1 MYVLFSGEPSG
12 NEVMEIIKEMYTWIA
27 ELDDSYA
34 LPGATAAECGNYLD
48 HSLSQAKNDAKKF
61 LEIIKDKN
69 TLDEYKYL

>member
-1 MYVLFSGEPSG
+1 MYALFSGEPSG

-27 ELDDSYA
+27 ELDDSYPI
-34 LPGATAAECGNYLD
+34 PGATAEECGNYLD

>member
-1 MYVLFSGEPSG
+1 MYAWV
-12 NEVMEIIKEMYTWIA
+12 A
-27 ELDDSYA
+27 ELDESYPI
-34 LPGATAAECGNYLD
+34 PGATAAECGNYLD